1 MVWLIA
7 EAPLEEEPAVMK
19 RRASPQSPLDLCR
32 SASASSAEKPEV
44 APRSLALADEACC
57 IEVVAAPSIP
67 ASALIR
73 RPAARKMTKLELQ
86 AMERTLF
93 EERAKLRKSSLSYK
107 MMVLPPTSMAD
118 FQIGNGVIEM
128 VVLGNKVRGFRE
140 VGVDENYVSD
150 DGYGRGGQASR
161 YDNSWSQNA
170 KSRRNNEDDGLI
182 GERSSR
188 APSFGN
194 RERGFAD
201 AGFNC
206 DRSGHHAS

>member
-93 EERAKLRKSSLSYK
+93 EERAKLRK
-107 MMVLPPTSMAD
+107 VQELPIL
-118 FQIGNGVIEM
+118 Q
-128 VVLGNKVRGFRE
+128 
-140 VGVDENYVSD
+140 D
-150 DGYGRGGQASR
+150 DGPATDFYGRFS
-161 YDNSWSQNA
+161 
-170 KSRRNNEDDGLI
+170 
-182 GERSSR
+182 
-188 APSFGN
+188 N
-194 RERGFAD
+194 RERSYRDG
-201 AGFNC
+201 GSGEQSQRVS
-206 DRSGHHAS
+206 RSWSGRKLCQ